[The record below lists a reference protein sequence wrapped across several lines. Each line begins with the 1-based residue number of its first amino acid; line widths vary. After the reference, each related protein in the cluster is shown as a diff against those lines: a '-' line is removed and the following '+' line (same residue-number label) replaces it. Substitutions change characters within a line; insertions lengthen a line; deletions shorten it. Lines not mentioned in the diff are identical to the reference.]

1 MMSDYVINCGE
12 VDESTLVGSSIREA
26 VKWAVD
32 MVGMGRRALVIMGEP
47 GSGKTTALLLIMR
60 KLRGLGIPTVYINAY
75 NELGIKS
82 VKLVGCDYDPN
93 ARVLLIDDID
103 AVFTVPR
110 ISQGFVNKVL
120 NFNGSIIASLTVP
133 LLVGNDLESLEH
145 LIRFLHSAL
154 RFSIVYRDDE
164 LKMFAQRIGV
174 NYSNAIM
181 KTPGIILRNFR
192 KWGNRDTVL
201 SNVLSDGNVLL

>member
-1 MMSDYVINCGE
+1 LMSDYVINCGE
-12 VDESTLVGSSIREA
+12 VDESTLIGSSIREA

-32 MVGMGRRALVIMGEP
+32 MVGVGRRALVIMGES

-110 ISQGFVNKVL
+110 ISQGF
-120 NFNGSIIASLTVP
+120 
-133 LLVGNDLESLEH
+133 
-145 LIRFLHSAL
+145 
-154 RFSIVYRDDE
+154 
-164 LKMFAQRIGV
+164 
-174 NYSNAIM
+174 
-181 KTPGIILRNFR
+181 
-192 KWGNRDTVL
+192 
-201 SNVLSDGNVLL
+201 

>member
-1 MMSDYVINCGE
+1 LMSDYVINCGE

-32 MVGMGRRALVIMGEP
+32 MVSMGRRALVIMGEL

-145 LIRFLHSAL
+145 LIRFLHSAP
-154 RFSIVYRDDE
+154 RFGIVYRDDE

-174 NYSNAIM
+174 NYSNSIM
-181 KTPGIILRNFR
+181 KTPGIMLRNFR
-192 KWGNRDTVL
+192 KWGNKDTVL